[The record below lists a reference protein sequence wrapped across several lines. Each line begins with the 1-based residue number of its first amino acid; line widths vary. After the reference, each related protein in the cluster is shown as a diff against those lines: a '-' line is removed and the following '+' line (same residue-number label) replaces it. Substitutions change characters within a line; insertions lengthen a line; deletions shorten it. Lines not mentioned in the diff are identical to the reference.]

1 MCQTYTGRINSRI
14 YAEVLENNLIPSIDL
29 LMLNDKPWK
38 LQQDGATAHTA
49 YYTKEWFNDNNIKTI
64 PWPPYSPDL
73 NPIENIWAWIDREL
87 AKVQISTLG
96 QLKETWYR
104 VLEAMCKNLVESMPR
119 RVLSCIKAKGGY
131 KKY

>member
-1 MCQTYTGRINSRI
+1 
-14 YAEVLENNLIPSIDL
+14 
-29 LMLNDKPWK
+29 MLNDKPWK

-73 NPIENIWAWIDREL
+73 NPIKNIWAWIDREL

-96 QLKETWYR
+96 QLKDVLKKTWYR
-104 VLEAMCKNLVESMPR
+104 VPEAMCENLVESMPR

-131 KKY
+131 TKY